1 VIVAGMVL
9 FVAYFLLVAA
19 TSSMPLLIGTQLARG
34 VALAVVGALGITYVQ
49 DLLPRAT
56 GRATALFANTL
67 TAGSLIS
74 GVLAGA
80 TAQALGY
87 RAALLL
93 CSALAAL
100 GCVLLAGAGQPRSA
114 ADTDLEPSASPA
126 LARQEE
132 ASAGR

>member
-1 VIVAGMVL
+1 
-9 FVAYFLLVAA
+9 
-19 TSSMPLLIGTQLARG
+19 
-34 VALAVVGALGITYVQ
+34 VQ

-80 TAQALGY
+80 AAQALGY

-93 CSALAAL
+93 CGALAAL
-100 GCVLLAGAGQPRSA
+100 GCVLLAGTGQPRSA